1 MARILI
7 TSALP
12 YINGIKHLGNLA
24 GSMLPADVYA
34 RFQRARG
41 HDTLY
46 ICATDEHGTPAELAA
61 AAAGQDV
68 ATYCAEQHVLQHD
81 VGRAFG
87 LSWDHFGRSSSP
99 QNHRLTQHF
108 CEVLEDRGLIEERVD
123 QMVYSIDDKRFLPD
137 RYIEGT
143 CPHCGFDKARGDQC
157 DNCGN
162 LLDPTEL
169 KDPYSVISGSRNLE
183 VRDTRHLYLLQ
194 TKMADRI
201 RAWIDSHPDWQLL
214 AKSIAYKHLDE
225 GLIDRGITRDLSWGI
240 PVTKGEFPRPG
251 FEDKVFYVWF
261 DAPIEYIA
269 ATQEWAEAGPDR
281 DWKSWWRTDEGA
293 DDVRYVQFMGK
304 DNVAFHT
311 VSFPATILGSE
322 EPWKSVDMLKAFN
335 WLNWYGGKFSTSN
348 RRGVFMDAALEL
360 LPPDLWRWYLT
371 SNSPE
376 SSDTAFTWEQF
387 ASAVN
392 RDLADVLGNFV
403 NRILKFTE
411 GKFDGVI
418 PDGGAPGPLEE
429 KLYAD
434 VSARLAD
441 LAEQM
446 DAIEVR
452 KSAQALR
459 ALWVV
464 GNEYLQEAAPWT
476 AIKTDRDRAAVI
488 VRTALNLAALYAR
501 ISAPFIPFAA
511 EKIGEA
517 FQLAW
522 PPAWPSTTRPPN
534 CRACRPAWRS
544 ARPRC
549 CSRRSRTSRSP
560 TGPRGSAGR
569 NRVTRPAGAGRFSA
583 QARLGLFYVV
593 SYLGTGVSLP
603 YIATYFRSRGL
614 TGAEIGAVLAV
625 PLLARPF
632 LGPGLAVWADGFT
645 LRRTPLALLA
655 LGAAAGYL
663 AMLVR
668 LGLLGAAGLLAGRHD
683 LPDHPDPADRRD
695 HPAAL
700 AAGRLQL
707 RRAARRGLGGLHRRQ
722 PGHGRDPGG
731 HRAQRHRRLDHR
743 RGGRRGRGL
752 DPGPAARPRPRGRRD
767 PAGPGRA
774 LERPGRPAARPDLR
788 AGRDHRRPDP
798 GGARLLLRLLGPAL
812 AQAGDLGPYDRGALG
827 RRRGRRGRLHVVRR
841 TLAAQDRDLKSC
853 WCWAAPRPCC
863 AGPPTPSPRRCG
875 CCSRCRPCTP

>member
-41 HDTLY
+41 HETLY

-61 AAAGQDV
+61 AAANQDV

-108 CEVLEDRGLIEERVD
+108 CQALEDHGLIEERVD
-123 QMVYSIDDKRFLPD
+123 QMVYSVDDKRFLPD
-137 RYIEGT
+137 RYVEGT
-143 CPHCGFDKARGDQC
+143 CPHCGFEKARGDQC

-162 LLDPTEL
+162 LLDPTDL
-169 KDPYSVISGSRNLE
+169 KDPYSVISGSRNIE

-194 TKMADRI
+194 TKMADKI
-201 RAWIDSHPDWQLL
+201 RAWVDSHADWPQL
-214 AKSIAYKHLDE
+214 ARSIAYKHLDE
-225 GLIDRGITRDLSWGI
+225 GLIDRGITRDLAWGI
-240 PVTKGEFPRPG
+240 PVAKDGIPRPG

-269 ATQEWAEAGPDR
+269 ATQEWAEGSPDR
-281 DWKSWWRTDEGA
+281 DWKRWWRTDAGA
-293 DDVRYVQFMGK
+293 EDVRYVQFMGK

-348 RRGVFMDAALEL
+348 KRGVFMDVALEI

-371 SNSPE
+371 ANSPE
-376 SSDTAFTWEQF
+376 GSDTAFTWEQF

-411 GKFDGVI
+411 SKFDGVV
-418 PDGGAPGPLEE
+418 PEGGAPGPLEE
-429 KLYAD
+429 KLFAD

-446 DAIEVR
+446 DAIEIR

-488 VRTALNLAALYAR
+488 VRTALNLAALYAK

-511 EKIGEA
+511 EKISEA
-517 FQLAW
+517 F
-522 PPAWPSTTRPPN
+522 
-534 CRACRPAWRS
+534 
-544 ARPRC
+544 
-549 CSRRSRTSRSP
+549 
-560 TGPRGSAGR
+560 
-569 NRVTRPAGAGRFSA
+569 
-583 QARLGLFYVV
+583 
-593 SYLGTGVSLP
+593 
-603 YIATYFRSRGL
+603 
-614 TGAEIGAVLAV
+614 
-625 PLLARPF
+625 
-632 LGPGLAVWADGFT
+632 
-645 LRRTPLALLA
+645 
-655 LGAAAGYL
+655 
-663 AMLVR
+663 
-668 LGLLGAAGLLAGRHD
+668 
-683 LPDHPDPADRRD
+683 
-695 HPAAL
+695 
-700 AAGRLQL
+700 
-707 RRAARRGLGGLHRRQ
+707 
-722 PGHGRDPGG
+722 
-731 HRAQRHRRLDHR
+731 
-743 RGGRRGRGL
+743 GL
-752 DPGPAARPRPRGRRD
+752 DFPAQWP
-767 PAGPGRA
+767 
-774 LERPGRPAARPDLR
+774 
-788 AGRDHRRPDP
+788 
-798 GGARLLLRLLGPAL
+798 
-812 AQAGDLGPYDRGALG
+812 
-827 RRRGRRGRLHVVRR
+827 
-841 TLAAQDRDLKSC
+841 
-853 WCWAAPRPCC
+853 
-863 AGPPTPSPRRCG
+863 
-875 CCSRCRPCTP
+875 